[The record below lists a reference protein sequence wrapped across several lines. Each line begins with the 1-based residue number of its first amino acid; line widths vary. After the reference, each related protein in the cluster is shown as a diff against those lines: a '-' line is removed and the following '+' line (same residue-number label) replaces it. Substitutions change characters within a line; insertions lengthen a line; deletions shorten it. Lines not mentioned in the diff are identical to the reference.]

1 MANITVTNQPSDF
14 DLAYGPNILSL
25 YDLDEDG
32 LRYVVRIINTADD
45 SQVAE
50 VRQLPNVVGYGH
62 FDIQRILQTQVFSN
76 PDLESTTILK
86 AGDEEMFS
94 YRIEYGYLSAG
105 SVTVSGTL
113 PSETGEFVAL
123 NGRKLFYEVDW
134 DDTPYKPTIS
144 SSDFGGVT
152 IINPTIK
159 QKALTDRHYN
169 QITGAQIT
177 DGKPSVLGDNEVVY
191 EIDVNRYDDYTLS
204 FVNGWVETPATP
216 AWYNGINFFIINRY
230 NGSTSLG
237 SVTINNLTG
246 NGGGPDVNVGD
257 DIAPSGDYKVISAQ
271 VGYRSTNISSQTNM
285 THYYVCAYSYAA
297 EDDTGQVELSH
308 WYRFNIVEPEC
319 NDFDNI
325 QVSWVNSLGYRDYFD
340 FQKRNDY
347 AVSTNQSTYRRVNA
361 DWSAA
366 TFAINESSR
375 GEKVYNKTIEE
386 TYVANTRYL
395 TDEESTYLKN
405 LYISPDVRVRFGTDD
420 EWKPV
425 ILTDNQY
432 TERTFRKDRLFQHTI
447 NFKLANP
454 QQVQHG

>member
-1 MANITVTNQPSDF
+1 MANITVTNQPSAF
-14 DLAYGPNILSL
+14 DLAYGANILSL

-32 LRYVVRIINTADD
+32 NRYVVRIINAADD
-45 SQVAE
+45 SVVAE
-50 VRQLPNVVGYGH
+50 LRQLPNVVGYGH
-62 FDIQRILQTQVFSN
+62 FDIQRILQTQVFSTDN
-76 PDLESTTILK
+76 LEKTTILK
-86 AGDEEMFS
+86 AGDDEVFA
-94 YRIEYGYLSAG
+94 YRIEYGYLNLG
-105 SVTVSGTL
+105 DVTVSGTL
-113 PSETGEFVAL
+113 PSDTGEFVAL
-123 NGRKLFYEVDW
+123 NGRKLFHEIDW
-134 DDTPYKPTIS
+134 DDTPYKPTVS
-144 SSDFGGVT
+144 SQELGGTTFVT
-152 IINPTIK
+152 TSTK
-159 QKALTDRHYN
+159 QKALTDRHYK

-177 DGKPSVLGDNEVVY
+177 DGKPTTLGDTDIVY

-204 FVNGWVETPATP
+204 FVNGWTDTPATP
-216 AWYNGINFFIINRY
+216 VWYNGINFFIINRY

-237 SVTINNLTG
+237 APSVNNLTG

-257 DIAPSGDYKVISAQ
+257 DIAPTGDYNVITAQ
-271 VGYRSTNISSQTNM
+271 VGYRSTNISSQPSM
-285 THYYVCAYSYAA
+285 THYYVSVYSYAA
-297 EDDTGQVELSH
+297 EDNTGQTELSH

-340 FQKRNDY
+340 FQKRSDY
-347 AVSTNQSTYRRVNA
+347 SVSSTQSTYRRVNA
-361 DWSAA
+361 DWSAT
-366 TFAINESSR
+366 TFAITPESR

-386 TYVANTRYL
+386 NYVANTRYL
-395 TDEESTYLKN
+395 TDDESNYLKN

-425 ILTDNQY
+425 ILTDTQY